1 MTQSLFDQW
10 TAHFQR
16 LEIFTVQDANAYITV
31 KNRDAKTRIAL
42 QKYMLRYSAILVNGK
57 FETVYEFD
65 TVAGTITVAALD
77 ESKLPGWAAVT
88 KKRGHRYE
96 TAWNE
101 DWARKKFEG
110 YGKLSKVLNQKNGKA
125 I

>member
-1 MTQSLFDQW
+1 MTTQSHSDQW
-10 TAHFQR
+10 TARFQR
-16 LEIFTVQDANAYITV
+16 LEIFSVQDANAYITV
-31 KNRDAKTRIAL
+31 KNRDAATRIAL

-65 TVAGTITVAALD
+65 TATGIITVPALD
-77 ESKLPGWAAVT
+77 ESKYPGWAAVI

-110 YGKLSKVLNQKNGKA
+110 YKTKVSCKQSSSSSK
-125 I
+125 